1 MATIK
6 DVARLA
12 GVGLGTASRALSGKG
27 SVAAATL
34 DKVLKAAAELDFR
47 PSHAA
52 RTLHSGN
59 SQMIGVYIPSLNGTF
74 HTPILQAIYS
84 ELRAEGLNMVVSF
97 GVGDADSRQ
106 QAIEGVDFL
115 LARGCDGLLLM
126 SNALHDSDIVA
137 LGPDKSRL
145 AVINHDYASIPGQC
159 FPVDHVLGG
168 RLAARNLLDLGHRRI
183 AVIAGPVGVPDNVQ
197 RLAGFMSEL
206 DAAGIDTA
214 QLWMTASDFTSAGGS
229 EAARQLL
236 DSDDDF
242 TALFCANDE
251 MAIGA
256 LSCFQQLGV
265 EVPGQVSVL
274 GYDDT
279 NSIRFTVPRL
289 SSVHIPWA
297 NLAENGLNYLLNG
310 CYGLGRPV
318 RRDFPLSVTLRASLS
333 KAPGAARLRPAVP

>member
-27 SVAAATL
+27 SVSPATL
-34 DKVLKAAAELDFR
+34 DKVLKAVAELDFR

-106 QAIEGVDFL
+106 QAVEGVDFL

-126 SNALHDSDIVA
+126 SNALHESDIVA
-137 LGPDKSRL
+137 LGPDRSRL
-145 AVINHDYASIPGQC
+145 AVLNQEYACIPEQC

-168 RLAARNLLDLGHRRI
+168 RIAARTLLDLKHRRI
-183 AVIAGPVGVPDNVQ
+183 AVIAGPSGVPDNIQ
-197 RLAGFMSEL
+197 RMAGFMSEL
-206 DAAGIDTA
+206 NAAGIDTA
-214 QLWMTASDFTSAGGS
+214 KLWVTESDFTLAGGS
-229 EAARQLL
+229 EAARKLL
-236 DSDDDF
+236 ESGYDF

-256 LSCFQQLGV
+256 LSCFQQAGV
-265 EVPGQVSVL
+265 KTPEQVSVL

-279 NSIRFTVPRL
+279 NSARFTVPRL

-297 NLAENGLNYLLNG
+297 DLAANGLSYLLNC

-318 RRDFPLSVTLRASLS
+318 TRQFPLSVTLRASLS
-333 KAPGAARLRPAVP
+333 KAPLRRAGAG